1 MRGPPSAFNVRSTR
15 KRGTMQHDSY
25 DATCGICQAN
35 AGEGA
40 SQAVTVFE
48 NELWTVRQIG
58 PALGVPGWMM
68 LVTQRHAAGP
78 AHLDDRE
85 AGSLGLLLPPSGA
98 GPRTGDGRSPD
109 LHGHDERELPSLPL
123 PHGSPLREHAERC
136 CRLGCLRSAPSHGR
150 RGSRRGRRRDWA
162 RHRRLSGCTRQG
174 SATRLSDKQFS
185 GRYRARQSLRTPKP
199 GGKHRVRL

>member
-15 KRGTMQHDSY
+15 KRGTMRHDSY

-85 AGSLGLLLPPSGA
+85 AGSLGLLLRHLERVLEQVTGALRIYTATMNESFPHFHCHMVPRYENMPNDAVGWDVFDLLRATGA
-98 GPRTGDGRSPD
+98 GEVAVDEDEIGRVTVAYQDALAKDP
-109 LHGHDERELPSLPL
+109 P
-123 PHGSPLREHAERC
+123 
-136 CRLGCLRSAPSHGR
+136 
-150 RGSRRGRRRDWA
+150 
-162 RHRRLSGCTRQG
+162 
-174 SATRLSDKQFS
+174 
-185 GRYRARQSLRTPKP
+185 P
-199 GGKHRVRL
+199 G